1 MTNNSVLSSKNYKF
15 LLISLSIIGISIIYI
30 STIRYGAVISSDSSN
45 YIAIAENFAKGNGLF
60 SFNGEPLL
68 YFPPLYPILLSLS
81 SIILGI
87 DPLFIS
93 NGFNAIIFG
102 LIIYV
107 GGVFFL
113 RQFLSSNIFALLG
126 IFAIFSSYI
135 LFKSSIMA
143 LSEPLFILFVILSL
157 FLFSKYISQNNLKL
171 LVLLSIS
178 VSLAT
183 LTKYVGVT
191 LIIWGALGILLFS
204 SENLKRRISH
214 SFVFS
219 TISSIPICIWLMNNY
234 IISETLTGPRSSSAF
249 NLLPKLNDLFS
260 TILNWYFHI
269 RIVEHKG
276 IFLII
281 ILLLIIFITRS
292 FVKSQYNLLNDIKE
306 ILPILLFIF
315 IYIAFLIIS
324 TAKYSIEVDDRLL
337 SPIYIPLMAVLL
349 FFVKLLIKPY
359 HNQFS
364 NRFINIII
372 VISFMLWSVYP
383 IRATVLHAKKLM
395 QVGQGY
401 NSKEWRENELICYLQ
416 QNNSLN
422 TKTAIYSNEPYA
434 TYILTNL
441 STRIT
446 PYKSKD
452 LTDFIG
458 LWRSENNATIIWYN
472 KIDYDVLLSL
482 DEIKSLF
489 YIDPI
494 ISFKDGGIYS
504 VSLK

>member
-1 MTNNSVLSSKNYKF
+1 
-15 LLISLSIIGISIIYI
+15 
-30 STIRYGAVISSDSSN
+30 
-45 YIAIAENFAKGNGLF
+45 
-60 SFNGEPLL
+60 
-68 YFPPLYPILLSLS
+68 
-81 SIILGI
+81 
-87 DPLFIS
+87 
-93 NGFNAIIFG
+93 
-102 LIIYV
+102 
-107 GGVFFL
+107 
-113 RQFLSSNIFALLG
+113 
-126 IFAIFSSYI
+126 
-135 LFKSSIMA
+135 
-143 LSEPLFILFVILSL
+143 
-157 FLFSKYISQNNLKL
+157 
-171 LVLLSIS
+171 
-178 VSLAT
+178 
-183 LTKYVGVT
+183 
-191 LIIWGALGILLFS
+191 
-204 SENLKRRISH
+204 
-214 SFVFS
+214 
-219 TISSIPICIWLMNNY
+219 MNNY

-401 NSKEWRENELICYLQ
+401 NSKEWRENELIRYLQ

-441 STRIT
+441 STQIT